1 MRTPV
6 SSGRFAVAS
15 VVAVVVVAW
24 TLPALSARVA
34 KPSPAQFGGG
44 GFVPAAFVPAGAAE
58 DEGPPVPRVYY
69 KAPFSP
75 DAAAVWIKLQKKA
88 PLKFENEIPLEEF
101 LKKFK
106 EAADGKDDAA
116 GVMIYVDPI
125 GLQEAEKTMASS
137 VTINLA
143 NVRLETGLRLV
154 LKQLSLTFH
163 VDPDGLLMITSN
175 DSKNSEHD
183 DAESIIL
190 DKLDALQKQVAELR
204 SFQLRGAPVGGGRPA
219 TAK

>member
-34 KPSPAQFGGG
+34 KPSPAP
-44 GFVPAAFVPAGAAE
+44 FVPAAGAAGAAGAE
-58 DEGPPVPRVYY
+58 EPSVPRVYY

-88 PLKFENEIPLEEF
+88 PLKFENEIPLDEF

-125 GLQEAEKTMASS
+125 GLQEAEKTMSS
-137 VTINLA
+137 VITINLA

-204 SFQLRGAPVGGGRPA
+204 AFQLHGGSVGGSRPGS
-219 TAK
+219 KN

>member
-1 MRTPV
+1 MRTAMLT
-6 SSGRFAVAS
+6 SRFAVAS
-15 VVAVVVVAW
+15 VAAVVVVAW

-34 KPSPAQFGGG
+34 KPSPAP
-44 GFVPAAFVPAGAAE
+44 FVPAAGGAE
-58 DEGPPVPRVYY
+58 DDGPPVPRVYY

-204 SFQLRGAPVGGGRPA
+204 AFQLHGGSINGSRA
-219 TAK
+219 GSKK

>member
-34 KPSPAQFGGG
+34 KPSPAP
-44 GFVPAAFVPAGAAE
+44 FVPAAGAAGAAE
-58 DEGPPVPRVYY
+58 DDGPPVPRVYF
-69 KAPFSP
+69 KAPITAE
-75 DAAAVWIKLQKKA
+75 AAAVWIKLQKKA
-88 PLKFENEIPLEEF
+88 PLKFENETPFDEF

-106 EAADGKDDAA
+106 EAVDGKDDAT

-125 GLQEAEKTMASS
+125 GLQEAEKTMSS
-137 VTINLA
+137 VITINLA
-143 NVRLETGLRLV
+143 NVRLETGLRLAV
-154 LKQLSLTFH
+154 KQLGLTFR
-163 VDPDGLLMITSN
+163 VDPDGLLMITSR
-175 DSKNSEHD
+175 DSKDSEHD

-190 DKLDALQKQVAELR
+190 DKLESLQKQVAELR
-204 SFQLRGAPVGGGRPA
+204 THLVNPRESSPA
-219 TAK
+219 SKK